1 MEEIVMSLFG
11 VFLIIVL
18 TVLVDYFLL
27 DVNKKRWGWMKNW
40 TNLSKGLFFTG
51 FIIASVLIYIR
62 LSNKYF

>member
-1 MEEIVMSLFG
+1 MSLFG

-27 DVNKKRWGWMKNW
+27 DVNKKRWGWMKTW
-40 TNLSKGLFFTG
+40 TNLSKGFLFVG
-51 FIIASVLIYIR
+51 FIIVSVLIYIG

>member
-1 MEEIVMSLFG
+1 MSLLG

-18 TVLVDYFLL
+18 TVLVDCFFL

-40 TNLSKGLFFTG
+40 TNLSKGFLFVG
-51 FIIASVLIYIR
+51 FIIVSVLIYIG

>member
-11 VFLIIVL
+11 IFLIIVL
-18 TVLVDYFLL
+18 TVLVDCFFL

-40 TNLSKGLFFTG
+40 TNLSKRFFFVG
-51 FIIASVLIYIR
+51 FIIVSVLIYIG